1 MTTIRKQSIYSS
13 IFIYIGFAIGAF
25 NVLYLFPKY
34 FTKEEFGLTRIL
46 VDIAL
51 ILSTLCTAAAVPV
64 GLKFNPYYKSHQPGK
79 KNDLKKG
86 PSRDVFLEWVF
97 LVKKPTLKKKHALAN
112 VQPQKS
118 PPNGFA

>member
-79 KNDLKKG
+79 KNDLI
-86 PSRDVFLEWVF
+86 SVVILTVLLSFLLLW
-97 LVKKPTLKKKHALAN
+97 
-112 VQPQKS
+112 
-118 PPNGFA
+118 FAAPW

>member
-64 GLKFNPYYKSHQPGK
+64 
-79 KNDLKKG
+79 
-86 PSRDVFLEWVF
+86 
-97 LVKKPTLKKKHALAN
+97 
-112 VQPQKS
+112 
-118 PPNGFA
+118 